1 MAWVVLVLSGICES
15 VWAIALDKS
24 QGFTKIVPIIV
35 FVLGLVASM
44 AGLSY
49 AMRSISI
56 GTAYTVWVGIGA
68 AITVIYGMLAGEES
82 VSILKIVCL
91 VGMVACIAGLKL
103 AH

>member
-24 QGFTKIVPIIV
+24 QGFTKIVPVIV

-44 AGLSY
+44 GGLSY

-91 VGMVACIAGLKL
+91 VGMVACITGLKL

>member
-24 QGFTKIVPIIV
+24 QGFTKIVPVIV

-44 AGLSY
+44 GGLSY